1 MIKSMLRSLLGR
13 MPKQWQGWIAQQWPC
28 HQRAYGQFGEDLLL
42 EHYLTEPTGFYVDI
56 GAFHPKY
63 RSNTH
68 QLWRCG
74 WRGINVDVDDYKV
87 AQFRR
92 FRPEDINLVT
102 GVSSESGERQFY
114 FQAEESYGSM
124 SSLDKEFALDR
135 GQRMNRPVESR
146 TIAVSTLDDLLN
158 KHLPLD
164 VHGQMVQVDLIN
176 IDVEGHEYEILRT
189 FDFARFRPR
198 CLCVEIHATTLSA
211 LGNDPTFRLLT
222 DQGYD
227 LVAWP
232 APSCL
237 FLRSDAAAKVLSD
250 AA

>member
-1 MIKSMLRSLLGR
+1 MVKSTLRRLLGR
-13 MPKQWQGWIAQQWPC
+13 MPKQWQGWMAQRGPC

-42 EHYLTEPTGFYVDI
+42 DRYLQEPTGFYVDI

-68 QLWRCG
+68 QLWRRG

-92 FRPEDINLVT
+92 FRPNDINLVA

-114 FQAEESYGSM
+114 FQSQESYGSM
-124 SSLDKEFALDR
+124 SSLDQDFAIDR
-135 GQRMNRPVESR
+135 AEKMKRPVESR
-146 TIAVSTLDDLLN
+146 TISVSTLNDLLG
-158 KHLPLD
+158 KHLPFD
-164 VHGQMVQVDLIN
+164 KHGETVAVDLIN
-176 IDVEGHEYEILRT
+176 LDVEGHEFEILRT
-189 FDFARFRPR
+189 FDFARFHPR
-198 CLCVEIHATTLSA
+198 CLCIEIHAATLA
-211 LGNDPTFRLLT
+211 QLHDNPTFQLLSQ
-222 DQGYD
+222 QGYN

-237 FLRSDAAAKVLSD
+237 FLRSDAAAGLATK